1 MFINV
6 TSALSKCDNKMNKS
20 DMTIHVTQQL
30 LPVQQKKLED
40 EISEL
45 KGVSAAR
52 FNYEMNNLLNVLYDP
67 VSINPRKILKQVRQ
81 WDEDSVVL

>member
-30 LPVQQKKLED
+30 LPVQQKRLED